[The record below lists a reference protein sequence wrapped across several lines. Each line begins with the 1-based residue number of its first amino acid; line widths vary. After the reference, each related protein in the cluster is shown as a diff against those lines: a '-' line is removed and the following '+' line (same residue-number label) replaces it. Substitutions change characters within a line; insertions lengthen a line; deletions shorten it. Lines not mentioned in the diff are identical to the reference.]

1 LKKMYVIIASLFFV
15 PLSLFAKWDGGEV
28 RIGTEG
34 AYPPWNGTNAAGE
47 LEGAEI
53 DMATELCYRMGVKCS
68 FVTQDWDGIIP
79 ALLNGKYDVII
90 AGMSIT
96 EERMEKVDFSIGY
109 MTDGACLVVSKDSAL
124 ASYNS
129 ELGSINLNNSDAA
142 TSKVVGS
149 VVALL
154 KGKKVGVQGGTI
166 HQNFIEQYASSAQL
180 STYATQDDLNLDL
193 GAGRIEV
200 GLADCGAFDD
210 YMSKKEGNNLT
221 SISPSMGGGPF
232 GDGVGGAFRKEDGDL
247 REMFNTAI
255 KAALADGTISTIA
268 KKWFGRDISM

>member
-1 LKKMYVIIASLFFV
+1 LNKLFIIIASLFFI
-15 PLSLFAKWDGGEV
+15 PFTLSADWSEV

-53 DMATELCYRMGVKCS
+53 DMATELCYRMGVKCT
-68 FVTQDWDGIIP
+68 FVVQDWDGIIP

-96 EERMEKVDFSIGY
+96 DERKEKVDFSIGY
-109 MTDGACLVVSKDSAL
+109 MTDGACLVVSEESPM
-124 ASYNS
+124 ASFS
-129 ELGSINLNNSDAA
+129 PSKESINLFNTDAA
-142 TSKVVGS
+142 TMQVTGQ

-154 KGKKVGVQGGTI
+154 KGKTVGVQGGTI
-166 HQNFIEQYASSAQL
+166 HQNFVEQYAPSAEL
-180 STYATQDDLNLDL
+180 KTYSTQDDLNLDM
-193 GAGRIEV
+193 GSGRLDV

-210 YMSKKEGNNLT
+210 YIAKADSNLT
-221 SISPSMGGGPF
+221 SIQPTLSGGPF
-232 GDGVGGAFRKEDGDL
+232 GDGVGGAFRKDDDDL

-255 KAALADGTISTIA
+255 QSALADGTIGRIS
-268 KKWFGRDISM
+268 KEWFGRDISM

>member
-1 LKKMYVIIASLFFV
+1 V
-15 PLSLFAKWDGGEV
+15 PLSLFAKWEEV

-53 DMATELCYRMGVKCS
+53 DMATELCYRMGVKCT
-68 FVTQDWDGIIP
+68 FVAQDWDGIIP
-79 ALLNGKYDVII
+79 ALLNKKYDVII

-96 EERMEKVDFSIGY
+96 EERMEKVDFSVGY

-124 ASYNS
+124 ASYQS
-129 ELGSINLNNSDAA
+129 ELESVNLNNSDAA
-142 TSKVVGS
+142 TQKVVGS

-166 HQNFIEQYASSAQL
+166 HQNFIEQYASSAL
-180 STYATQDDLNLDL
+180 LKTYSTQDDLNLDL
-193 GAGRIEV
+193 GAGRVEI

-210 YMSKKEGNNLT
+210 YMSKKEGSNLT
-221 SISPSMGGGPF
+221 SVSPSMGGGPF
-232 GDGVGGAFRKEDGDL
+232 GDGVGGAFRKEDDDL
-247 REMFNTAI
+247 REMFNDAI
-255 KAALADGTISTIA
+255 KASLADGTISTIA